1 MSRLFNPVAR
11 SVREPG
17 GAASGRGKDGFG
29 STGGLRRGPAP
40 KCLMG
45 MYHAL
50 ARFIE
55 FAAMVSSPV
64 DLQEGLDEITATMG
78 YHYFALTHHV
88 DLTAAPHSTIR
99 LHTYPDRW
107 VDYFDR
113 NGLAASDPIHRA
125 SQQTAIGFAWRHVP
139 RMIPLTMLDREIL
152 ARAEDHGIGD
162 GVTIPANVPGEV
174 TGSCSFATPAG
185 QVAPDRLALA
195 QLVGAFAFEAARR
208 VWKVRP
214 SAPAVTPVARSR
226 LTDRQR
232 DCLIWAARGKSDWE
246 ISVILGISEETVAQ
260 HIRQACERYGV
271 QKRTSLIIH
280 ALFDGT
286 ISFAD
291 IARR

>member
-1 MSRLFNPVAR
+1 MP
-11 SVREPG
+11 VREPG
-17 GAASGRGKDGFG
+17 GAASGRGKGGFG
-29 STGGLRRGPAP
+29 TNGGLRRRPAP
-40 KCLMG
+40 RCLMG
-45 MYHAL
+45 MFNAL
-50 ARFIE
+50 ARFTE
-55 FAAMVSSPV
+55 LAAGANSPA
-64 DLQEGLDEITATMG
+64 DLQDGLDKITATMG
-78 YHYFALTHHV
+78 YDYFALTHHV
-88 DLTAAPHSTIR
+88 APTAAPSSTIR
-99 LHTYPDRW
+99 LHNYPDRW

-113 NGLAASDPIHRA
+113 NGLAAADPIHRA
-125 SQQTAIGFAWRHVP
+125 SQQTAVGFAWRHVP
-139 RMIPLTMLDREIL
+139 RMIPLTALDRQIL
-152 ARAEDHGIGD
+152 ARAQDHGIGD
-162 GVTIPANVPGEV
+162 GITIPANVPGEA
-174 TGSCSFATPAG
+174 TGSCSFASAAG
-185 QVAPDRLALA
+185 QTAPRDKLALA

-208 VWKVRP
+208 VWQVRP
-214 SAPAVTPVARSR
+214 SAHPIMPGARSR